1 MADKPLKGEDIQTAK
16 ASLGLNA
23 PEQLSAACEREA
35 SMYAAAIL
43 DALKEPLLILNS
55 ELRVASANL
64 SYYSHF
70 QSTPE
75 ETIGRHLHDLGDGQ
89 WDMPRLRDS
98 LQGLIS
104 GAWSFDGLMV
114 EREFEQIG
122 KRTLALSGRRLR
134 QREDLS
140 PKLLLLIEDI
150 TDRIL
155 AEQELEARVRDVI
168 DLKHDVFAREDV
180 DRMYRHDLKT
190 PLVAVVGF
198 ARLLRADRN
207 LSDKQREML
216 EIIEESGYRMQAMI
230 NLSMDLYR
238 MEVGT
243 YVPKHSPVDLVALV
257 KHVLNDVEMLVRQRR
272 LNVEASVDSLL
283 LEEAKPV
290 VVGGNDTLFHAMLGN
305 IVKNAVEASPEESGI
320 GIAVE
325 SSEEQVKVSVHNTGE
340 IPQQVRGKLFKKYI
354 SYGKKEGSGLGVY
367 NASLIARNF
376 GGELGYESSA
386 QGGTTAWILLPRSVP
401 GRAGDPPART
411 I

>member
-1 MADKPLKGEDIQTAK
+1 MADKPLKGEDIQTV
-16 ASLGLNA
+16 GLNA

-64 SYYSHF
+64 PYYSHF
-70 QSTPE
+70 QSTPK
-75 ETIGRHLHDLGDGQ
+75 ETIGRHLHDLGDRQ
-89 WDMPRLRDS
+89 WDIPRLRDS

-122 KRTLALSGRRLR
+122 KRTVVLSGRRLR

-198 ARLLRADRN
+198 ARLLRADQN
-207 LSDKQREML
+207 LTDKQREML

-243 YVPKHSPVDLVALV
+243 YVPKPSPVDLVALV

-272 LNVEASVDSLL
+272 LNVEASVDSLPL
-283 LEEAKPV
+283 GEAKPV

-320 GIAVE
+320 GITVE
-325 SSEEQVKVSVHNTGE
+325 SNEEQVKVSVHNRGE

-354 SYGKKEGSGLGVY
+354 SHGKKEGSGLGVY

-386 QGGTTAWILLPRSVP
+386 QGGTTAWIQLPRSVP

-411 I
+411 S